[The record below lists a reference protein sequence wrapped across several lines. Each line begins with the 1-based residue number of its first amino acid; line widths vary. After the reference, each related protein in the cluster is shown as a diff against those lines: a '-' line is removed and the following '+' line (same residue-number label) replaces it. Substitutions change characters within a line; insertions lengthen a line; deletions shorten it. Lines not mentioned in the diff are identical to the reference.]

1 MAATDANVRASFGA
15 SCDATYAPQGVSST
29 LNSTVIDQVANVQMT
44 PLTYGT
50 TSGKVDLITCSD
62 RTLTATTA
70 ATYDLYTGTDL
81 KDLDG
86 LTCAF
91 RKIKFIQ
98 ISIVSG
104 GDATG
109 VRIGGAASNQW
120 VAFFADVTDM
130 AKIFPSGPP
139 FVGGSPA
146 GVAVGATTCN
156 LKIENLGAVSVTYR
170 VLIAGTSA

>member
-1 MAATDANVRASFGA
+1 MAATDANIRASFGA
-15 SCDATYAPQGVSST
+15 NCSAEYAPQGVSST
-29 LNSTVIDQVANVQMT
+29 LTSTSISQTANSQMT
-44 PLTYGT
+44 PLTFGT
-50 TSGKVDLITCSD
+50 TSGKVDLVTCSD
-62 RTLTATTA
+62 RTLLTTA
-70 ATYDLYTGTDL
+70 SATYDLYTGTDL

-109 VRIGGAASNQW
+109 IRIGGAASNQW
-120 VAFFADVTDM
+120 VAFFADVSDK
-130 AKIFPSGPP
+130 ALIFPSGPP
-139 FVGGSPA
+139 FVQGSPA

-156 LKIENLGAVSVTYR
+156 LKIENLSAVSVTLR
-170 VLIAGTSA
+170 ILIGGTSV